1 MGTINYG
8 FYTEDNSATKF
19 KEWRKKING
28 SDGSNIVMI
37 DNILGEKGDKSTHVT
52 CTLLASAWAGLDAPF
67 TQEILVTGL
76 EALQNGNVS
85 VAQNATFEQ
94 RMAAREA
101 MLAVTGQETG
111 KLVISADGEMPD
123 IDIPVVIILL
133 G

>member
-1 MGTINYG
+1 MEM
-8 FYTEDNSATKF
+8 F
-19 KEWRKKING
+19 
-28 SDGSNIVMI
+28 
-37 DNILGEKGDKSTHVT
+37 L
-52 CTLLASAWAGLDAPF
+52 
-67 TQEILVTGL
+67 
-76 EALQNGNVS
+76 
-85 VAQNATFEQ
+85 AQNATFEQ